1 MVNDV
6 FILVKV
12 EGVLVLD
19 VEGVLVLGVEVV
31 LVLGVEVVLG
41 AEETVPGVLSF
52 ESNTNLIHPIY
63 VLLFQLL
70 RRLRFDVEHSPPCLS
85 KLKFDV

>member
-19 VEGVLVLGVEVV
+19 VDGVLVLGVEVV
-31 LVLGVEVVLG
+31 LGTQ
-41 AEETVPGVLSF
+41 ETMPGVLSF
-52 ESNTNLIHPIY
+52 ESNTNLQHPIY

-85 KLKFDV
+85 WEAEFSKLKFYV

>member
-12 EGVLVLD
+12 EGVLVLSVD
-19 VEGVLVLGVEVV
+19 GV

-52 ESNTNLIHPIY
+52 ESNTNLQHPIY

-70 RRLRFDVEHSPPCLS
+70 RRLRFDVGQS
-85 KLKFDV
+85 